1 MQDCIVIIHNIMNMG
16 NTMNTSLCRF
26 IDAQNE
32 DYAQALSEIRD
43 GVKRTHWIWYIFP
56 QMKGLGFSYN
66 SEYYGISS
74 FQEAHDYLQD
84 ELLRKRLFEITEA
97 LLLHRG
103 ENIERIMGSI
113 DALKLK
119 SSMTLFDAV
128 RPGDIFREVLDE
140 FYAGERC
147 ERTLELLAESK

>member
-1 MQDCIVIIHNIMNMG
+1 
-16 NTMNTSLCRF
+16 MNTSLCRF

-32 DYAQALSEIRD
+32 DYAQALSEVRN
-43 GVKRTHWIWYIFP
+43 GVKRSHWIWYIFP

-74 FQEAHDYLQD
+74 FQEVHDYLQN
-84 ELLRKRLFEITEA
+84 EFLRKRLFEITET

-103 ENIERIMGSI
+103 DNIERIMGSI

-128 RPGDIFREVLDE
+128 RPGDIFGEVLYE

-147 ERTLELLAESK
+147 ERTLELIGGNK

>member
-1 MQDCIVIIHNIMNMG
+1 MNMG

-43 GVKRTHWIWYIFP
+43 GVKRSHWIWYIFP

-74 FQEAHDYLQD
+74 FQEARDYLQN
-84 ELLRKRLFEITEA
+84 ELLRKRLFEITET

-128 RPGDIFREVLDE
+128 RSGDIFGKVLDE